1 MGTEYPMPGIAFF
14 LFAACGLKLARFP
27 VDGTEGE

>member
-1 MGTEYPMPGIAFF
+1 MGTQYPMPGIAYF
-14 LFAACGLKLARFP
+14 LFAACGLKLVRSS